1 MWYLSKRLQ
10 RYIKILKCIFIITVY
25 MIRQLLQQFFKNRKS
40 NKIYLFYVIDAGLS
54 GYFWFAF
61 IPSSNICQLNYPRPL
76 WCFFLRDTC
85 TYTYKQEQRQIST
98 IIIICYYV
106 LLFRIF
112 SMDFLK
118 NYLCNIINLIQRLQ
132 YDDTTF
138 QFVNF
143 VFIPTQEIQNLQYD
157 INVVQTKLC

>member
-1 MWYLSKRLQ
+1 M
-10 RYIKILKCIFIITVY
+10 V
-25 MIRQLLQQFFKNRKS
+25 
-40 NKIYLFYVIDAGLS
+40 V
-54 GYFWFAF
+54 
-61 IPSSNICQLNYPRPL
+61 
-76 WCFFLRDTC
+76 FFLRDTC

-143 VFIPTQEIQNLQYD
+143 VFIPT
-157 INVVQTKLC
+157 

>member
-1 MWYLSKRLQ
+1 MV
-10 RYIKILKCIFIITVY
+10 F
-25 MIRQLLQQFFKNRKS
+25 
-40 NKIYLFYVIDAGLS
+40 
-54 GYFWFAF
+54 
-61 IPSSNICQLNYPRPL
+61 
-76 WCFFLRDTC
+76 FFLRDTC

-112 SMDFLK
+112 SMDFFK

-143 VFIPTQEIQNLQYD
+143 VFIPT
-157 INVVQTKLC
+157 